1 MVDFSALGQGD
12 VGGFLFGGND
22 PSGLLTQPQQKDINQ
37 QGMLGLAAGLLQAG
51 GPSPYKGSMR
61 FGSDLGSGLA
71 AGLKARDTAQTQLL
85 NQSLVRAKTLE
96 GMTPL
101 LKLEQDIKESGETMS
116 PTLQRTLQ
124 QLHGVTGVGG
134 GQVLPGVGGSPGP
147 GLLGQ
152 LGQMFGISPMPG
164 AGGTLPPAMPGQGG
178 VPGVPDVG
186 AKPPPTN
193 VMQKFADDYGF
204 SRAAIRKDGPGH
216 EAFMAAF
223 NETRDARA
231 EGMSPAEY
239 NAYKTNILPE
249 YAKQMAAA
257 SETGAKSHETSN
269 ILNQME
275 DALRAGGR
283 NISTGPTADI
293 MLKLKQ
299 LAANFNWDIAGTS
312 EAESIKKLNAFLAA
326 AASKQIS
333 ARPAMFEY
341 KSMIQNNPGLETSPQ
356 GTLTLLSILRQSNA
370 IEAKLGDLAGDPKNL
385 RKWPK
390 LRSEFYS
397 NPENFPKSPR
407 TGKPLNPADYP
418 AVPEPL
424 APPQQP
430 PQQITGTSKGGIPF
444 SYPGMSGAP

>member
-61 FGSDLGSGLA
+61 IGSDIGSGLA

-124 QLHGVTGVGG
+124 QLHGVTGVGAASG
-134 GQVLPGVGGSPGP
+134 AGAQAP
-147 GLLGQ
+147 GLLQ
-152 LGQMFGISPMPG
+152 QWFGIRPTPG
-164 AGGTLPPAMPGQGG
+164 AGGALPPAMPGQGG
-178 VPGVPDVG
+178 VPGIPEVG

-239 NAYKTNILPE
+239 NAWKTDILPG
-249 YAKQMAAA
+249 YAKDMAATSA
-257 SETGAKSHETSN
+257 TGAKSHETTN

-341 KSMIQNNPGLETSPQ
+341 RSMIQNNPGLETSPQ

-370 IEAKLGDLAGDPKNL
+370 TEAKLGELADDPKNL
-385 RKWPK
+385 RNWPK
-390 LRSEFYS
+390 VRSGFYN
-397 NPENFPKSPR
+397 NPENYPKSPR
-407 TGKPLNPADYP
+407 TGKSLNPADYP

-424 APPQQP
+424 APAQAP
-430 PQQITGTSKGGIPF
+430 PPAKTGTLSNGMTF
-444 SYPGMSGAP
+444 SIPGMGGAP